1 MAIYSSYSR
10 KRKKS
15 GFRIF
20 IYSLF
25 FLSVFLVLGYYF
37 FYPTNLK
44 TVLDEIPSRTV
55 VEIQD
60 EEEKI
65 IEIDETKNSQ
75 SDIEIDLSNY
85 LQISDLDKNLKEFIQ
100 NNPKF
105 IIDVLRKYQDE
116 QNKIEQEKISQQNN
130 SNIINLNLFENSM
143 IVGNKNATKIIYE
156 FVDYNCGYCLKF
168 HQQVLSV
175 LNEDQNT
182 KLIIMQMPILGES
195 SITFSKIAVAASFQN
210 KFEEVHNYL
219 YSSDR
224 KSKMADILGDLF
236 LMNIDIAQLEKD
248 MNSEE
253 VSKVILSHEQFVNDF
268 KFNGTP
274 AIIIGET
281 IIPGYI
287 EKDKIIEILENEFS

>member
-1 MAIYSSYSR
+1 MAIYSR

-25 FLSVFLVLGYYF
+25 FLSVILILGYYF

-44 TVLDEIPSRTV
+44 TITDENLTGAV

-60 EEEKI
+60 EEEKM
-65 IEIDETKNSQ
+65 IEIYETKNSQ

-116 QNKIEQEKISQQNN
+116 QNKIEQEKISKQNN
-130 SNIINLNLFENSM
+130 SNIINLNLFDNSM
-143 IVGNKNATKIIYE
+143 IVGNNNATKVIYE

-182 KLIIMQMPILGES
+182 KLVIMQMPILGES
-195 SITFSKIAVAASFQN
+195 SITFSKIAIAASFQN

>member
-1 MAIYSSYSR
+1 MAIYSR

-25 FLSVFLVLGYYF
+25 FLSVFLILGYYF

-44 TVLDEIPSRTV
+44 TVLDENLGGAV

-75 SDIEIDLSNY
+75 PGIEIDLSNY

-100 NNPKF
+100 NNPEF
-105 IIDVLRKYQDE
+105 ILDVLRKYQDE

-130 SNIINLNLFENSM
+130 LNIINLNLFDNSM

-168 HQQVLSV
+168 HDQVLSV

-182 KLIIMQMPILGES
+182 KLVIMQMPILGES

-281 IIPGYI
+281 IIPGYM

>member
-1 MAIYSSYSR
+1 MGIYSR

-15 GFRIF
+15 GFRVI
-20 IYSLF
+20 ISSLF
-25 FLSVFLVLGYYF
+25 IMSVFLVLGYYF
-37 FYPTNLK
+37 FYPNNLK
-44 TVLDEIPSRTV
+44 IILDENLSDKV
-55 VEIQD
+55 
-60 EEEKI
+60 
-65 IEIDETKNSQ
+65 DETQYEKDIVSEINESEYSQ
-75 SDIEIDLSNY
+75 SEIEIDLSNY
-85 LQISDLDKNLKEFIQ
+85 LEISDLNKNIKDFIQ
-100 NNPKF
+100 NNPQF
-105 IIDVLRKYQDE
+105 IIEVLRKYQDE

-130 SNIINLNLFENSM
+130 SNIISLNLFNNPM
-143 IVGNKNATKIIYE
+143 IIGNKSATKTIYE

-175 LNEDQNT
+175 LNDDQNT
-182 KLIIMQMPILGES
+182 KLVIMQMPILGDNS
-195 SITFSKIAVAASFQN
+195 VTFSKIAIAASFQN

-224 KSKMADILGDLF
+224 KLKMDDILSDLF
-236 LMNIDIAQLEKD
+236 LMNIDIAQLEQD
-248 MNSEE
+248 INSEE
-253 VSKVILSHEQFVNDF
+253 VSKVILSHEKFVNEF

>member
-1 MAIYSSYSR
+1 MAIYSR
-10 KRKKS
+10 KKKKS

-25 FLSVFLVLGYYF
+25 FLSVFLILGYYF

-44 TVLDEIPSRTV
+44 TVLDENLGGTV
-55 VEIQD
+55 VEIQN

-75 SDIEIDLSNY
+75 SNIEIDLSNY
-85 LQISDLDKNLKEFIQ
+85 IQISDLDKNLKEFIQ

-130 SNIINLNLFENSM
+130 SNIINLNLFDNSM

>member
-1 MAIYSSYSR
+1 MAIYSR
-10 KRKKS
+10 KKKKS

-25 FLSVFLVLGYYF
+25 FLSVFLIIGYYF

-44 TVLDEIPSRTV
+44 TVLDEIPGGTI

-182 KLIIMQMPILGES
+182 KLVIMQMPILGES
-195 SITFSKIAVAASFQN
+195 SITFSKIAIAASFQN

>member
-1 MAIYSSYSR
+1 MAIYSR
-10 KRKKS
+10 KKKKS

-25 FLSVFLVLGYYF
+25 FLSVFLILGYYF

-44 TVLDEIPSRTV
+44 TVLDEIPGRTV

-130 SNIINLNLFENSM
+130 SNIINLNLFDNSM

-182 KLIIMQMPILGES
+182 KLVIMQMPILGES
-195 SITFSKIAVAASFQN
+195 SITFSKIAIAASFQN

>member
-1 MAIYSSYSR
+1 MAIYSK

-25 FLSVFLVLGYYF
+25 FLSVFLILGYYF

-44 TVLDEIPSRTV
+44 TVLDENLGGAV

-75 SDIEIDLSNY
+75 PGIEIDLSNY

-100 NNPKF
+100 NNPEF
-105 IIDVLRKYQDE
+105 ILDVLRKYQDE
-116 QNKIEQEKISQQNN
+116 QNRIEQKKISQQNN
-130 SNIINLNLFENSM
+130 LNIINLNLFDNSM

-168 HQQVLSV
+168 HDQVLSV

-182 KLIIMQMPILGES
+182 KLVIMQMPILGES

>member
-1 MAIYSSYSR
+1 MAIYSR

-25 FLSVFLVLGYYF
+25 FLSVFLILGYYF

-44 TVLDEIPSRTV
+44 TVLDENLGRAV

-75 SDIEIDLSNY
+75 PGIEIDLSNY

-100 NNPKF
+100 NNPEF
-105 IIDVLRKYQDE
+105 ILDVLIKYQDE
-116 QNKIEQEKISQQNN
+116 QNKIEQKKISQQNN
-130 SNIINLNLFENSM
+130 LNIINLNLFDNSM

-168 HQQVLSV
+168 HDQVLSV

-182 KLIIMQMPILGES
+182 KLVIMQMPILGES

-253 VSKVILSHEQFVNDF
+253 VSKVILSHEQFVKDF

>member
-1 MAIYSSYSR
+1 MAIYSR
-10 KRKKS
+10 KKKKS

-25 FLSVFLVLGYYF
+25 FLSVFLILGYYF

-44 TVLDEIPSRTV
+44 TVLDVIPSGAV
-55 VEIQD
+55 VEIQE

-130 SNIINLNLFENSM
+130 SNIINLNLFDNSM
-143 IVGNKNATKIIYE
+143 TVGNKNATKIIYE

-182 KLIIMQMPILGES
+182 KLVIMQMPILGES
-195 SITFSKIAVAASFQN
+195 SITFSKIAIAASFQN

>member
-1 MAIYSSYSR
+1 MAIYSR

-15 GFRIF
+15 GFRVF
-20 IYSLF
+20 ILSLF
-25 FLSVFLVLGYYF
+25 VLSVFLVLGYYF
-37 FYPTNLK
+37 FYPNNLK
-44 TVLDEIPSRTV
+44 TVIDENLPGAV

-60 EEEKI
+60 EAEKI
-65 IEIDETKNSQ
+65 IDNDKTKNSQ
-75 SDIEIDLSNY
+75 SDIEIDLSKY
-85 LQISDLDKNLKEFIQ
+85 LEISDLDKSIKEFIQ
-100 NNPKF
+100 NNPEF
-105 IIDVLRKYQDE
+105 IITVLRKYQDE

-130 SNIINLNLFENSM
+130 SNIINLNLFDNSM
-143 IVGNKNATKIIYE
+143 IVGNKNASKIIYE

-182 KLIIMQMPILGES
+182 KLVIMQMPILGEN
-195 SITFSKIAVAASFQN
+195 SITFSKIAIAASFQN

-219 YSSDR
+219 YSSER

-253 VSKVILSHEQFVNDF
+253 VSKVILSHEKFVNEF

>member
-1 MAIYSSYSR
+1 MAIYSR

-25 FLSVFLVLGYYF
+25 FLSVFLILGYYF

-44 TVLDEIPSRTV
+44 TVLDENLGGAV

-75 SDIEIDLSNY
+75 PGIEIDLSNY
-85 LQISDLDKNLKEFIQ
+85 LQISDLDKNLKEFIL
-100 NNPKF
+100 NNPEF
-105 IIDVLRKYQDE
+105 ILDVLIKYQDE

-130 SNIINLNLFENSM
+130 LNIINLNFFNNSM

-168 HQQVLSV
+168 HDQVLSV

-182 KLIIMQMPILGES
+182 KLVIMQMPILGES

>member
-1 MAIYSSYSR
+1 MAIYSR

-20 IYSLF
+20 IYSLL
-25 FLSVFLVLGYYF
+25 FLSVFLILGYYF

-44 TVLDEIPSRTV
+44 TVLDENLGGAV

-75 SDIEIDLSNY
+75 PGIEIDLSNY

-100 NNPKF
+100 NNPEF
-105 IIDVLRKYQDE
+105 ILDVLRKYQAE

-130 SNIINLNLFENSM
+130 SNIINLNLFDNSM

-168 HQQVLSV
+168 HDQVLSV

-182 KLIIMQMPILGES
+182 KLVIMQMPILGES

>member
-1 MAIYSSYSR
+1 MAIYSR

-25 FLSVFLVLGYYF
+25 FLSVFLILGYYF

-44 TVLDEIPSRTV
+44 TVIDENLTGAV
-55 VEIQD
+55 VEIQN

-130 SNIINLNLFENSM
+130 SNIINLNLFDNSM

-182 KLIIMQMPILGES
+182 KLVIMQMPILGES

>member
-1 MAIYSSYSR
+1 MAIYSR
-10 KRKKS
+10 KKKKS

-25 FLSVFLVLGYYF
+25 FLSVFLIIVYYF

-44 TVLDEIPSRTV
+44 TVLDEIPGGTV

-182 KLIIMQMPILGES
+182 KLVIMQMPILGES
-195 SITFSKIAVAASFQN
+195 SISFSKIAVAASFQN

-219 YSSDR
+219 YSSNR

-287 EKDKIIEILENEFS
+287 EKEKIIEILENEFS

>member
-1 MAIYSSYSR
+1 MAIYSR

-25 FLSVFLVLGYYF
+25 FLSVFLILGYYF

-44 TVLDEIPSRTV
+44 TVLDENLGGTV
-55 VEIQD
+55 VEIQN

-65 IEIDETKNSQ
+65 IEIDKTNNSQ

-130 SNIINLNLFENSM
+130 SNIINLNLFDNSM

-195 SITFSKIAVAASFQN
+195 SITLSKIAVAASFQN
-210 KFEEVHNYL
+210 KFDDVHNYL

>member
-1 MAIYSSYSR
+1 MAIYSR
-10 KRKKS
+10 KKKKS

-25 FLSVFLVLGYYF
+25 FLSVFLILGYYF

-44 TVLDEIPSRTV
+44 TVLDEIPSGEV
-55 VEIQD
+55 VEIQN

-116 QNKIEQEKISQQNN
+116 QSKIEQEKISQQNN
-130 SNIINLNLFENSM
+130 SNIINLNLFDNSM

-175 LNEDQNT
+175 LNEDQNI
-182 KLIIMQMPILGES
+182 KLVIMQMPILGEN

-287 EKDKIIEILENEFS
+287 EKEKIIEILENEFS

>member
-1 MAIYSSYSR
+1 MGIYSR

-15 GFRIF
+15 GFRVF
-20 IYSLF
+20 ILSLF
-25 FLSVFLVLGYYF
+25 VLSIFLVLGYYF
-37 FYPTNLK
+37 FYPNNLK
-44 TVLDEIPSRTV
+44 TVLDENLSDKI
-55 VEIQD
+55 VETQN
-60 EEEKI
+60 EVELEKVSETNENEYFQS
-65 IEIDETKNSQ
+65 EID
-75 SDIEIDLSNY
+75 IDLSNY
-85 LQISDLDKNLKEFIQ
+85 LEKSDLDKSIKDFIQ
-100 NNPKF
+100 NNPEF
-105 IIDVLRKYQDE
+105 IIDVLSKYQDE
-116 QNKIEQEKISQQNN
+116 QNKIEQEKTSQLNN
-130 SNIINLNLFENSM
+130 LNIISLNLFDNPM
-143 IVGNKNATKIIYE
+143 IIGNKNASKIIYE

-175 LNEDQNT
+175 LNEDLNT
-182 KLIIMQMPILGES
+182 KLVIMQMPILGEN
-195 SITFSKIAVAASFQN
+195 SITLSKIAIAASFQN

-219 YSSDR
+219 YSSER

-248 MNSEE
+248 INSEE
-253 VSKVILSHEQFVNDF
+253 VAKVILSHEQFVNEF

>member
-1 MAIYSSYSR
+1 MAIYSR
-10 KRKKS
+10 KKKKS

-25 FLSVFLVLGYYF
+25 FLSVFLIIGYYF

-44 TVLDEIPSRTV
+44 TVLDEIPGGTI

-116 QNKIEQEKISQQNN
+116 QSKIEQEKISQQNN

-143 IVGNKNATKIIYE
+143 IVGNKNAAKIIYE

-182 KLIIMQMPILGES
+182 KLVIMQMPILGES
-195 SITFSKIAVAASFQN
+195 SITFSKIAIAASFQN

-287 EKDKIIEILENEFS
+287 EKEKIIEILENEFS

>member
-1 MAIYSSYSR
+1 MAIYSR

-20 IYSLF
+20 IYILF
-25 FLSVFLVLGYYF
+25 FLSVFLILGYYF

-44 TVLDEIPSRTV
+44 TVLDENFGGAV

-65 IEIDETKNSQ
+65 IEIEETKKSQ
-75 SDIEIDLSNY
+75 PGIEIDLSNY

-100 NNPKF
+100 NNPEF
-105 IIDVLRKYQDE
+105 ILDVLRKYQDV

-130 SNIINLNLFENSM
+130 LNIINLNLFDNSM

-168 HQQVLSV
+168 HDQVLSV

-182 KLIIMQMPILGES
+182 KLVIMHMPILGES

>member
-1 MAIYSSYSR
+1 MAIYSR

-25 FLSVFLVLGYYF
+25 FLSVFLILGYYF

-44 TVLDEIPSRTV
+44 TVLDENLGRAV

-75 SDIEIDLSNY
+75 PGIEIDLSNY

-100 NNPKF
+100 NNPEF
-105 IIDVLRKYQDE
+105 ILDVLRKYQAE

-130 SNIINLNLFENSM
+130 SNIINLNLFDNSM

-168 HQQVLSV
+168 HDQVLSV

-182 KLIIMQMPILGES
+182 KLVIMQMPILGES

>member
-1 MAIYSSYSR
+1 MAIYSR

-25 FLSVFLVLGYYF
+25 FLSVFLILGYYF

-44 TVLDEIPSRTV
+44 TVLDENLGGTV
-55 VEIQD
+55 VEIKD

-75 SDIEIDLSNY
+75 PGIEIDLSNY

-100 NNPKF
+100 NNPEF
-105 IIDVLRKYQDE
+105 ILDVLIKYQDE

-130 SNIINLNLFENSM
+130 LNIINLNLFDNSM

-168 HQQVLSV
+168 HDQVLSV

-182 KLIIMQMPILGES
+182 KLVIMQMPILGES

>member
-1 MAIYSSYSR
+1 MAIYSR

-15 GFRIF
+15 SFRVF
-20 IYSLF
+20 VLSLF
-25 FLSVFLVLGYYF
+25 VLSIFLVLGYYF
-37 FYPTNLK
+37 FYPNNLK
-44 TVLDEIPSRTV
+44 TVFDENLSDAV
-55 VEIQD
+55 VKAQNELENEIVS
-60 EEEKI
+60 
-65 IEIDETKNSQ
+65 EINKSEYSQ
-75 SDIEIDLSNY
+75 SEIEIDLSNY
-85 LQISDLDKNLKEFIQ
+85 LEISDLDKNIKDFIQ
-100 NNPKF
+100 NNPQF

-130 SNIINLNLFENSM
+130 SNIINLNLFDNQM
-143 IVGNKNATKIIYE
+143 IIGNKNATKIIYE

-175 LNEDQNT
+175 LNEDLNT
-182 KLIIMQMPILGES
+182 KLVIMQMPILGEN
-195 SITFSKIAVAASFQN
+195 SITFSKIAIAASFQN

-219 YSSDR
+219 YSSER

-236 LMNIDIAQLEKD
+236 LMNIDIAQLEQD
-248 MNSEE
+248 INSEE
-253 VSKVILSHEQFVNDF
+253 VANVILSHEQFANEF

-274 AIIIGET
+274 AIIIGES

>member
-1 MAIYSSYSR
+1 MAIYSR

-25 FLSVFLVLGYYF
+25 FLLVFLILGYYF
-37 FYPTNLK
+37 FYPNNLK
-44 TVLDEIPSRTV
+44 TVLDENLSDKIVETQNEV
-55 VEIQD
+55 EVEIV
-60 EEEKI
+60 K
-65 IEIDETKNSQ
+65 EINESEYSQ
-75 SDIEIDLSNY
+75 SEIEIDLSNY
-85 LQISDLDKNLKEFIQ
+85 LKISDLDKSIKDFIQ

-105 IIDVLRKYQDE
+105 IINVLRKYQDE
-116 QNKIEQEKISQQNN
+116 QNKIEKEKTSQLNN
-130 SNIINLNLFENSM
+130 LSITNLNLFDNPMM
-143 IVGNKNATKIIYE
+143 IGNKNATKIIYE

-182 KLIIMQMPILGES
+182 KLVIMQMPILGEN
-195 SITFSKIAVAASFQN
+195 SIIFSKIAVAASFQN

-287 EKDKIIEILENEFS
+287 EKNKIIEILENEFS

>member
-1 MAIYSSYSR
+1 MAIYSR
-10 KRKKS
+10 KKKKS

-25 FLSVFLVLGYYF
+25 FLSVFLILGYYF

-44 TVLDEIPSRTV
+44 TVLDDNLGGAV
-55 VEIQD
+55 VEIQN

-130 SNIINLNLFENSM
+130 SNIINLNLFDNSM

-156 FVDYNCGYCLKF
+156 FVDYNCGYCKKF

-182 KLIIMQMPILGES
+182 KLVIMQMPILGES
-195 SITFSKIAVAASFQN
+195 SIDFSKIAIAASFQN

-219 YSSDR
+219 YSSEK
-224 KSKMADILGDLF
+224 KSKLADILSDLF
-236 LMNIDIAQLEKD
+236 LMNINITQLEQD

-253 VSKVILSHEQFVNDF
+253 VSQVILSHEQFVNDF

-274 AIIIGET
+274 AIIIGDT
-281 IIPGYI
+281 IVPGYI

>member
-1 MAIYSSYSR
+1 MAIYSR
-10 KRKKS
+10 KKKKS

-25 FLSVFLVLGYYF
+25 FLSVFLILGYYF

-44 TVLDEIPSRTV
+44 TVLDDNLGGAV
-55 VEIQD
+55 VEIQN

-75 SDIEIDLSNY
+75 SNIEIDLSNY
-85 LQISDLDKNLKEFIQ
+85 IQISDLDKNLKEFIQ

-130 SNIINLNLFENSM
+130 SNIINLNLFDNSM

-168 HQQVLSV
+168 HQQVQSV

-195 SITFSKIAVAASFQN
+195 SITFSKIAIAASFQN

-224 KSKMADILGDLF
+224 RSKMADILGDLF

>member
-1 MAIYSSYSR
+1 MAIYSR

-25 FLSVFLVLGYYF
+25 FLSVFLILGYYF
-37 FYPTNLK
+37 LYPTNLK
-44 TVLDEIPSRTV
+44 TVLDENLAETV

-75 SDIEIDLSNY
+75 LDIEIDLSNY
-85 LQISDLDKNLKEFIQ
+85 LQISDLDKNLKQFIQ
-100 NNPKF
+100 NNPEF

-130 SNIINLNLFENSM
+130 SNIINLNLFDNSM

-182 KLIIMQMPILGES
+182 KLVIMQMPILGES
-195 SITFSKIAVAASFQN
+195 SVNFSKIAVAASFQN
-210 KFEEVHNYL
+210 KFEEVHSYL

-236 LMNIDIAQLEKD
+236 LMNIDIAQLEED

-287 EKDKIIEILENEFS
+287 EKNKIIEILENEFS

>member
-1 MAIYSSYSR
+1 MSIYLR

-15 GFRIF
+15 GLRIF
-20 IYSLF
+20 VFSLF
-25 FLSVFLVLGYYF
+25 VLFIFLVLGYYF
-37 FYPTNLK
+37 FYPNNLK
-44 TVLDEIPSRTV
+44 TALDIKLSDKVIETQNELELVS
-55 VEIQD
+55 
-60 EEEKI
+60 
-65 IEIDETKNSQ
+65 EIDESEYSQ
-75 SDIEIDLSNY
+75 SEIEIDLSNY
-85 LQISDLDKNLKEFIQ
+85 LEISNLDKSIKDFIQ
-100 NNPKF
+100 NNPEF

-130 SNIINLNLFENSM
+130 SNIISLNLFDNPM
-143 IVGNKNATKIIYE
+143 IIGNKNATKIIYE

-168 HQQVLSV
+168 HQQVISL

-182 KLIIMQMPILGES
+182 KLVIMQMPILGEN
-195 SITFSKIAVAASFQN
+195 SITFSKIAIAASFQN

-224 KSKMADILGDLF
+224 KSKMADILSDLF
-236 LMNIDIAQLEKD
+236 LMNIDIVRLEQD
-248 MNSEE
+248 INSEE
-253 VSKVILSHEQFVNDF
+253 VDKVILSHEQFVNEF

>member
-1 MAIYSSYSR
+1 MAIYSR
-10 KRKKS
+10 KKKKS

-25 FLSVFLVLGYYF
+25 FLSVFLILGYYF

-44 TVLDEIPSRTV
+44 TVIDENLTGAV

-130 SNIINLNLFENSM
+130 SNIINLNLFDNSM

-182 KLIIMQMPILGES
+182 KLVIMQMPILGES
-195 SITFSKIAVAASFQN
+195 SITFSKIAIAASFQN

-287 EKDKIIEILENEFS
+287 EKDKIIEILENEFT

>member
-1 MAIYSSYSR
+1 MAIYSR
-10 KRKKS
+10 KKKKS

-25 FLSVFLVLGYYF
+25 FLSVFLILGYYF

-44 TVLDEIPSRTV
+44 TVLDEIPTGAV
-55 VEIQD
+55 IEIQD

-168 HQQVLSV
+168 HQQVQSV

-287 EKDKIIEILENEFS
+287 EKEKIIEILENEFS